1 MALVGTTWLCFR
13 SSIRWQDRGGFVEVR
28 YCAVTDRTPL
38 SVPGFQPDRLLGAAL
53 RMTNEKTK
61 KNKAMKDIGME
72 RNERRRQPSP
82 DWASGLRRLYDSV
95 VEEPLPDS
103 FSKLL
108 EDLDSADG

>member
-1 MALVGTTWLCFR
+1 
-13 SSIRWQDRGGFVEVR
+13 
-28 YCAVTDRTPL
+28 
-38 SVPGFQPDRLLGAAL
+38 
-53 RMTNEKTK
+53 
-61 KNKAMKDIGME
+61 MKDIGME